1 MYIGQKDF
9 TEADA
14 TYTINLINVITR
26 DYWTG
31 SQTAEVTVAK
41 ILEKIMNHQDSVRM
55 EG

>member
-14 TYTINLINVITR
+14 AYTINLINGVTR
-26 DYWTG
+26 DYWVG
-31 SQTAEVTVAK
+31 SQTAEVTVEK
-41 ILEKIMNHQDSVRM
+41 ILEKITTHQDRVRM